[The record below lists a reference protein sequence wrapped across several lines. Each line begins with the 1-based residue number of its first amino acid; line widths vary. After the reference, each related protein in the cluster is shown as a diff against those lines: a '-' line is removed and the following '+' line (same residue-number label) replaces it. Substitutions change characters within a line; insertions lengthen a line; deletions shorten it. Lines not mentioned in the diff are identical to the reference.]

1 MGVKIRKKLRWMFLK
16 IDIILIILF
25 KNKGKE
31 LQVEELVWTRAWWG
45 WISLKNNDSV
55 TAD

>member
-1 MGVKIRKKLRWMFLK
+1 MFLK

-45 WISLKNNDSV
+45 WINLKNNDSV